1 MAIST
6 TVYVTYD
13 RTKNKLTLTG
23 GNTTANNGA
32 CDFNSGPGNE
42 IIFQQAGANAGD
54 WSFKDVTWT
63 PIGPDILGWG
73 WLGTDLVLT
82 DNGNEAVKNTVVYTC
97 TVTATANR
105 NLVASDPVII
115 TKPADG
121 VAEMRASSSQG

>member
-13 RTKNKLTLTG
+13 RSRNRLTLTG

-42 IIFQQAGANAGD
+42 ITFVQAGANAGD

-63 PIGPDILGWG
+63 PIGPDILEWG
-73 WLGTDLVLT
+73 WSGSDIVLT
-82 DNGNEAVKNTVVYTC
+82 DNGNQAVKNTVVYTC
-97 TVTATANR
+97 TVTANASR
-105 NLVASDPVII
+105 NTVASDPVII

-121 VAEMRASSSQG
+121 AAQTSASSGQR